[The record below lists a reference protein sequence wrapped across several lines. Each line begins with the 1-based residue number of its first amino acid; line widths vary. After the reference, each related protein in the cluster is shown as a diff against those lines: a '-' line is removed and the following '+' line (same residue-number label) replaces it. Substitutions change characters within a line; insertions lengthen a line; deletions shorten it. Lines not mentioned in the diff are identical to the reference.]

1 MNHLE
6 EQSVTDRERKSKP
19 RLLRQW
25 QFWLA
30 VAVGFIAV
38 LCSPIWFIIAIEVDK
53 AERAER
59 AARERDWHNTFTF
72 HSEIH
77 RDDGKSQVNWG
88 RSYEYHFVDQVG
100 EEGLKYDFYDCRE
113 NKLLLSNVV
122 RWQKVDKQLC
132 LMTKSKELRVLDFES
147 GKMVDYPSSACA
159 TNAALELAFD
169 RLQEGFDKH
178 LQVDLD
184 DVKLFASYAELEEWP
199 NLPQIVPRAAKDIMA
214 YCAPVFQ
221 GELARARC
229 RLTSDEFQKFAQ
241 TRGCKFTDYDLCLSQ
256 GRTVH
261 RDDEDPVF
269 AHFPPCWCGEVIG
282 HHADGFSICEAI
294 RPGSSKRAN
303 ESLVYVYDSKCEMLW
318 IKYSR

>member
-113 NKLLLSNVV
+113 NKLLLTNVV

-169 RLQEGFDKH
+169 RLQEGFDKP
-178 LQVDLD
+178 LQVELD
-184 DVKLFASYAELEEWP
+184 DVKSFASYSELEEWP
-199 NLPQIVPRAAKDIMA
+199 NLPQIVPHAAKDVMA
-214 YCAPVFQ
+214 YCAPLFQ
-221 GELARARC
+221 GEVANARC
-229 RLTSDEFQKFAQ
+229 RLTNDEFRKFAQ
-241 TRGCKFTDYDLCLSQ
+241 DHGYRFDKYDLRWPMS
-256 GRTVH
+256 VSH
-261 RDDEDPVF
+261 SDDDPIF
-269 AHFPPCWCGEVIG
+269 SHFPPSCDGRAIG
-282 HHADGFSICEAI
+282 HHAVGFSICEAI
-294 RPGSSKRAN
+294 SPDYKNGAK
-303 ESLVYVYDSKCEMLW
+303 ESLVYVYDSKCEVLW